1 MSPIIG
7 ARGGLS
13 ASAYGLFSV
22 SAALNSYESIATVTV
37 GSGGSSSVGFSS
49 IPSTYKHLQLRIFG
63 RGLSS
68 SADRVSITIKVNSD
82 TGTNYANHALIGTGS
97 AATASQATS
106 QGVGANNY
114 MGGIAA
120 IVGSTGASNTFGA
133 SIVDILDYSS
143 TSKYKT
149 FRSLAGQDQNSTSGR
164 IALVSGLWQNT
175 AAITTLDLNLESG
188 SWGQYSHIA
197 LYGIKG

>member
-1 MSPIIG
+1 MLNGIV
-7 ARGGLS
+7 ALHS
-13 ASAYGLFSV
+13 AGTPAV
-22 SAALNSYESIATVTV
+22 TNSYESIATVTV

-63 RGLSS
+63 RGNSS
-68 SADRVSITIKVNSD
+68 SADRVSITVKVNSD
-82 TGTNYANHALIGTGS
+82 TGTNYANHALGGDGS
-97 AATASQATS
+97 SAFAAAASS
-106 QGVGANNY
+106 QGVGVNNY
-114 MGGIAA
+114 MAGISA
-120 IVGSTGASNTFGA
+120 IVGSTGAANAFGA
-133 SIVDILDYSS
+133 SIVDILDYAN
-143 TSKYKT
+143 TNKYKT

-188 SWGQYSHIA
+188 LWGQYSVIA

>member
-1 MSPIIG
+1 LLNQI
-7 ARGGLS
+7 
-13 ASAYGLFSV
+13 
-22 SAALNSYESIATVTV
+22 AAIHGVGTPAVTNSYESIATVTV
-37 GSGGSSSVGFSS
+37 GAGGSSSVGFTS

-68 SADRVSITIKVNSD
+68 SADRVSITVKVNSD

-97 AATASQATS
+97 AASAAAASS
-106 QGVGANNY
+106 QGVGVNNY
-114 MGGIAA
+114 MAGISA
-120 IVGSTGASNTFGA
+120 IVGSTGTASAFGA
-133 SIVDILDYSS
+133 SIVDILDYAN
-143 TSKYKT
+143 TNKYKT
-149 FRSLAGQDQNSTSGR
+149 FRSLAGQDQNNTSGR

-188 SWGQYSHIA
+188 SWAQYSSIA